1 MDNLI
6 EGPSGANRPL
16 FQFGDMT
23 NLTASPI
30 PTGQL
35 SLSGPAEK
43 LDAAHWPVRGDLA
56 HIRLAG
62 RCFVPHYA
70 VPMPQWVRAPGAD
83 LLAANKADAE
93 VRETLA
99 GGTEFNVLDI
109 TGGWAWGQVGED
121 GFVGY
126 LPMDRLEERRS

>member
-1 MDNLI
+1 MDSLL
-6 EGPSGANRPL
+6 EGPSGANRPV
-16 FQFGDMT
+16 FQFAGHQD
-23 NLTASPI
+23 LSASTI
-30 PTGQL
+30 PEGQMN
-35 SLSGPAEK
+35 LSGPAEK

-70 VPMPQWVRAPGAD
+70 VPMPHLVRAPGAP

-93 VRETLA
+93 VREVLA
-99 GGTEFNVLDI
+99 QGALFNVLDM

-126 LPMDRLEERRS
+126 LPLDVLEERRS

>member
-1 MDNLI
+1 MDSLI
-6 EGPSGANRPL
+6 AGASGANRPV
-16 FQFGDMT
+16 FQFPGHKE
-23 NLTASPI
+23 LTVTAI
-30 PTGQL
+30 PEGQYGL
-35 SLSGPAEK
+35 NGPAEK

-70 VPMPQWVRAPGAD
+70 VPMPRKVVAGGAS
-83 LLAANKADAE
+83 LLAGGKTDAE
-93 VRETLA
+93 VREELDA
-99 GGTEFNVLDI
+99 GAVFNVLDV

-126 LPMDRLEERRS
+126 LPVDALEA

>member
-1 MDNLI
+1 MDHLLD
-6 EGPSGANRPL
+6 GPSGANRPL
-16 FQFGDMT
+16 FQFGET
-23 NLTASPI
+23 TTLTASAI

-43 LDAAHWPVRGDLA
+43 LDEAHWPVRGDLA

-70 VPMPQWVRAPGAD
+70 VPMAHKVVPCGAKLFAKNDKSSDVRQDVG
-83 LLAANKADAE
+83 
-93 VRETLA
+93 
-99 GGTEFNVLDI
+99 GGTLFNVLDV
-109 TGGWAWGQVGED
+109 TGGWAWGQVGDD

-126 LPMDRLEERRS
+126 LPVEALSPA

>member
-6 EGPSGANRPL
+6 EGQSGANRPL
-16 FQFGDMT
+16 FQFGDT
-23 NLTASPI
+23 AILTAAI

-43 LDAAHWPVRGDLA
+43 LDSAHWPVRGDLA

-70 VPMPQWVRAPGAD
+70 VPMERTIVAAGAN
-83 LLAANKADAE
+83 LLALNDAAAE
-93 VRETLA
+93 VREALS
-99 GGTEFNVLDI
+99 GGTLFNVLDM

-126 LPMDRLEERRS
+126 LPLTALEP

>member
-1 MDNLI
+1 MDSLL

-16 FQFGDMT
+16 FQFGESAT
-23 NLTASPI
+23 LTAAAI

-70 VPMPQWVRAPGAD
+70 VPMPRTVVPAGAK
-83 LLAANKADAE
+83 LFALNSKDAE
-93 VRETLA
+93 VREVLGA
-99 GGTEFNVLDI
+99 GTVFNVLDI

-126 LPMDRLEERRS
+126 LPLAALSPA

>member
-1 MDNLI
+1 MDSLI
-6 EGPSGANRPL
+6 AGQSAANRPL
-16 FQFGDMT
+16 FQFGESED
-23 NLTASPI
+23 LTAIAVPS
-30 PTGQL
+30 GQL
-35 SLSGPAEK
+35 ALTGPAEK

-70 VPMPQWVRAPGAD
+70 VPMEWSVVPGGAK
-83 LLAANKADAE
+83 LLALGSSDAE
-93 VRETLA
+93 VREELD
-99 GGTEFNVLDI
+99 GGTLFNVLDF

-126 LPMDRLEERRS
+126 LPVEALEQRRS

>member
-1 MDNLI
+1 MDNLAN
-6 EGPSGANRPL
+6 GSSGANRPL
-16 FQFGDMT
+16 FQFGERKT
-23 NLTASPI
+23 LTAAAI

-43 LDAAHWPVRGDLA
+43 LDEAHWPVRGDLA

-70 VPMPQWVRAPGAD
+70 VPMEQQVVAGGAR
-83 LLAANKADAE
+83 LLAKNSQDSE
-93 VRETLA
+93 LRQELD
-99 GGTEFNVLDI
+99 GGTLFNVLDV
-109 TGGWAWGQVGED
+109 TGGWAWGQVGDD

-126 LPMDRLEERRS
+126 LPVDALEERRS

>member
-6 EGPSGANRPL
+6 EGQSGANRPL
-16 FQFGDMT
+16 FQFGDT
-23 NLTASPI
+23 AILTAAI

-43 LDAAHWPVRGDLA
+43 LDSAHWPVRGDLA

-70 VPMPQWVRAPGAD
+70 VPMERTIVAAGAN
-83 LLAANKADAE
+83 LLALNDAAAE
-93 VRETLA
+93 VREALN
-99 GGTEFNVLDI
+99 GGTLFNVLDM

-126 LPMDRLEERRS
+126 LPLTALEP

>member
-6 EGPSGANRPL
+6 EGQSGANRPL
-16 FQFGDMT
+16 FQFGDFNT
-23 NLTASPI
+23 LTATAI

-70 VPMPQWVRAPGAD
+70 VPMERTIVAAGAD
-83 LLAANKADAE
+83 LLALNDAASD
-93 VRETLA
+93 VREALG
-99 GGTEFNVLDI
+99 GGTLFNVLDMS
-109 TGGWAWGQVGED
+109 GGWAWGQVGED

-126 LPMDRLEERRS
+126 LPLTALEP